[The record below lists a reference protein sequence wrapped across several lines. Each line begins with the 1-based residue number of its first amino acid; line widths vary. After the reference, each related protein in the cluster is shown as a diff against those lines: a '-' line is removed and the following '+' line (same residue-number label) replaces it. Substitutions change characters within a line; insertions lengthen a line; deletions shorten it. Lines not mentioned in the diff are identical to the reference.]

1 MDFLLSKKTLNERN
15 LSVEEIMR
23 KNKLIYGDNIYL
35 FILLTTQIE
44 TLKPTWTELRTKNT
58 KTVTYIQLH
67 KYIHSYIHTLHT
79 VTYNFF

>member
-23 KNKLIYGDNIYL
+23 KNKLIYGVNIYL

-44 TLKPTWTELRTKNT
+44 TLKPA
-58 KTVTYIQLH
+58 
-67 KYIHSYIHTLHT
+67 
-79 VTYNFF
+79 